1 MTWTRRWAL
10 PSASPCCT
18 TARSSSRARVPRWS
32 PTRAPGRCILA
43 TEALDVSGIDAYY
56 GDSHV
61 LHAVSF
67 GLKGGRLLGL
77 LGRNGAGKTTCM
89 APIMGFLKP
98 RLAPISLY
106 GKDGPPL
113 PPAVIAPTGPSLRPH
128 ATRLLRTL
136 TL

>member
-1 MTWTRRWAL
+1 MTWTRRWAW

-89 APIMGFLKP
+89 ATIMGFLKP
-98 RLAPISLY
+98 RPGPLHLPGGTAPR
-106 GKDGPPL
+106 L
-113 PPAVIAPTGPSLRPH
+113 PPHTIPPAHSR
-128 ATRLLRTL
+128 
-136 TL
+136 

>member
-32 PTRAPGRCILA
+32 PTRAPGRGILA

-56 GDSHV
+56 SDSHV

-77 LGRNGAGKTTCM
+77 LGRNVAGKTTCM
-89 APIMGFLKP
+89 ATIMGFLKP
-98 RLAPISLY
+98 RRGAISPY
-106 GKDGPPL
+106 REDGARL
-113 PPAVIAPTGPSLRPH
+113 PPHLVAPQGNCLLPPGRP
-128 ATRLLRTL
+128 
-136 TL
+136 